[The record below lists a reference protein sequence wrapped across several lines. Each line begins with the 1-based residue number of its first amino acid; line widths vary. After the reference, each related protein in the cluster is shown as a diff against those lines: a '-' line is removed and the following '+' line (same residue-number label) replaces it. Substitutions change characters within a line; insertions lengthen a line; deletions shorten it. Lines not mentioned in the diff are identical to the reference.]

1 MKPHSLASFEKRK
14 KSHNKSEMTDYYND
28 TNILDK
34 LSDST
39 YSNDIELFQYD
50 KIKPKNP
57 NKFNFNDVKIG
68 NKSSLKNLSRLKV
81 RFQEELPSNIK
92 KQEITSPFDYTN
104 DNYSNFNYEDDKN
117 KATQSRENIDPNQN
131 LPIRKESESKRQ
143 YYYDLSILPMINNKK
158 EEKNNR
164 KYYSDLYASHWK
176 KMKQYSNN
184 LMSTHSKSAFYIDQ
198 KVFESQKF
206 NNYLEDELSK
216 KINIK
221 FKKKGNKSANTG
233 TISYVENKDISPSFD
248 QYQIKRIVKEGKT
261 RLQPIKLVKQKIG
274 LEILSKKMFELFN
287 NE

>member
-1 MKPHSLASFEKRK
+1 MKPHSLINFEKRK
-14 KSHNKSEMTDYYND
+14 KSHNKSDVTDYCND

-34 LSDST
+34 LSEST
-39 YSNDIELFQYD
+39 NSNDIELFQYD

-57 NKFNFNDVKIG
+57 HKFNFNDVKVS
-68 NKSSLKNLSRLKV
+68 NKRSLKNLSRLKV
-81 RFQEELPSNIK
+81 HFQEELPSNIK

-104 DNYSNFNYEDDKN
+104 DNYSNFNYEDDRN
-117 KATQSRENIDPNQN
+117 KATQSSENLEPIQN
-131 LPIRKESESKRQ
+131 LQIGKESESKNR

-158 EEKNNR
+158 EEKSNKN
-164 KYYSDLYASHWK
+164 YYSDLYASHWK

-184 LMSTHSKSAFYIDQ
+184 LSSTHSKSAFYIDQ
-198 KVFESQKF
+198 KVFETKKF

-216 KINIK
+216 KINMK
-221 FKKKGNKSANTG
+221 FKKKGNKSVNLG
-233 TISYVENKDISPSFD
+233 TISFADKDLLPSFD

-274 LEILSKKMFELFN
+274 LEILSKKMFELFK